1 MLYKAFSKFVRI
13 SPYKLRPI
21 ADVIRGDSVQNALA
35 WLQTYAMKRVKPV
48 EKTLISAYS
57 NAKYADQKLSM
68 NDLYIKEI
76 RIDQGPIFKY
86 FKPAAKGSAS
96 MQRKRLSHIAVILE
110 KKTA

>member
-1 MLYKAFSKFVRI
+1 MLYKAYSKFVRI

-21 ADVIRGDSVQNALA
+21 ADVIRGDTVQNALA
-35 WLQTYAMKRVKPV
+35 WLNTHAVKRVKPI
-48 EKTLISAYS
+48 EKTLYSAYS
-57 NAKYADQKLSM
+57 NAKYADQKISM
-68 NDLYIKEI
+68 NDILVKEI

-96 MQRKRLSHIAVILE
+96 MQRKRLSHIAIILE